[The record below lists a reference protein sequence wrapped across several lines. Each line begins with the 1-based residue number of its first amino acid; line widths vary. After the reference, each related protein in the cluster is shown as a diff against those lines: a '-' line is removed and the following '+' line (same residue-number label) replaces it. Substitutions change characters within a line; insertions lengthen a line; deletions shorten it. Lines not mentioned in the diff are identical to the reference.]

1 MITLPIPCMAGF
13 TDAQSRRCGFY
24 GLCPHVANPAQGNL
38 PTIPIQI
45 SGAIQEKRQAV
56 LNAACA
62 ANPRRFTRRPRAPAL
77 PGTAWINKPVTVEL
91 GAMRPGISADW
102 LALHRH
108 LGLWGPGFLACGR
121 PHAPTSHFTP
131 NPQPRAPT
139 RRPPPPTRL

>member
-1 MITLPIPCMAGF
+1 MSL
-13 TDAQSRRCGFY
+13 
-24 GLCPHVANPAQGNL
+24 NPAQGNL

-91 GAMRPGISADW
+91 GAMRPGSSADW

-108 LGLWGPGFLACGR
+108 LGLWDPWFLAWGVLEAATWQFAR
-121 PHAPTSHFTP
+121 K
-131 NPQPRAPT
+131 PRAGDQGS
-139 RRPPPPTRL
+139 RRRARTGLPSGG